1 MKNTYCDDYNPQEEV
16 IKLKAFY
23 DKAVKEKQTDEA
35 LLRRC
40 SIEKE
45 FQSTVESQSN
55 HNKYILKN
63 DSYCLRKGYPKEIFL
78 DIQQL
83 GPANKVFDDRLAK
96 LRNKLAKPSCLDRLK
111 QSLEQKER
119 ETIPALENGQNIV
132 RSQQE
137 STNVSPSI
145 ADKKMENIMN
155 NTTLVKSLL
164 DSFMKPSVS
173 IPQNLPPPPIVPIPN
188 DQVDMRNEPQN
199 TLISSENRNNNNSNL
214 INKMENF
221 SNVVQDLLSVMQ
233 PFIQEQ
239 KNSTSIDTA
248 QNNTPIPEAADVQR
262 QPSRFNQRT
271 LPSTTKITH
280 DNVNLNYGFNAR
292 KNNKSSQRRRQGQK
306 VQKPRSTENEN
317 TKHTPKALKRIQQM
331 AKDHNL

>member
-1 MKNTYCDDYNPQEEV
+1 M
-16 IKLKAFY
+16 
-23 DKAVKEKQTDEA
+23 
-35 LLRRC
+35 
-40 SIEKE
+40 
-45 FQSTVESQSN
+45 
-55 HNKYILKN
+55 
-63 DSYCLRKGYPKEIFL
+63 
-78 DIQQL
+78 
-83 GPANKVFDDRLAK
+83 
-96 LRNKLAKPSCLDRLK
+96 K